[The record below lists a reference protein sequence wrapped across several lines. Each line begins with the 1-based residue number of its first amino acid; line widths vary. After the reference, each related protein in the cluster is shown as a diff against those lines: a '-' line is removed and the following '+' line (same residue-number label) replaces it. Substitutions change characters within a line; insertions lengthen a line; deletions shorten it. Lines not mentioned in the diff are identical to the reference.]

1 MFLKTIAP
9 EEAEGEIAEIYRHEL
24 DKYGFVMDASRCM
37 TTRPD
42 LMPLVEHFIAALRDN
57 FSLGLRGWRLITLI
71 AAKEI
76 PSTYCSHVYSKA
88 LAAEFGK
95 DKVMAIQRD
104 FRTAGLD
111 AKDVAMLA
119 YAQKVAR
126 NASEVNEADIADLR
140 AVGFTD
146 HEICDIALCAS
157 FRCFLS
163 RLFDSLGAQTEPFFV
178 DDDEG
183 FRKAMT
189 VGRPLR
195 EMA

>member
-1 MFLKTIAP
+1 VFLKTIAP
-9 EEAEGEIAEIYRHEL
+9 EEATGEIATFYREEL
-24 DKYGFVMDASRCM
+24 DKYGFVMDATRCM

-42 LMPLVEHFIAALRDN
+42 LMPLVENFIAALRGN
-57 FSLGLRGWRLITLI
+57 FSLGLRGWRLITLV
-71 AAKEI
+71 AAKEV

-95 DKVMAIQRD
+95 DKVLAIQRN
-104 FRTAGLD
+104 FRSAGLD
-111 AKDVAMLA
+111 DKDVAMLA

-126 NASEVNEADIADLR
+126 NASQVTEADIKGLR
-140 AVGFTD
+140 EVGFSD
-146 HEICDIALCAS
+146 LEISDIAACAS

-163 RLFDSLGAQTEPFFV
+163 RLFDALGAQTESYFV
-178 DDDEG
+178 DEDEV
-183 FRKAMT
+183 FRRAMT